1 MEKIVNEWRRLVDKE
16 SDIIF
21 SRANVFLLTNGIL
34 VAGLLSGKDLG
45 TITISVISLAGIIL
59 NLLWIGLGTYSRQRL
74 WWLWEKSRQAESSLP
89 DNEQIYRLISE
100 DYPHWPRKCPRQTNV
115 LCVWLPLGFIILW
128 IILPLSI
135 FKA

>member
-59 NLLWIGLGTYSRQRL
+59 IGLVKVQD
-74 WWLWEKSRQAESSLP
+74 K
-89 DNEQIYRLISE
+89 
-100 DYPHWPRKCPRQTNV
+100 QTFFV
-115 LCVWLPLGFIILW
+115 FGY
-128 IILPLSI
+128 LSGL
-135 FKA
+135 